1 MGSPA
6 IFKGRVVKFLAR
18 AGILIPQRA
27 QTDRSL
33 VPENGEL
40 GYNTTTNKL
49 EVYENGSWTYVLPIP
64 PSGNFAFAN
73 SQSTP
78 TDVTGFM
85 VSSSLSS
92 RYLVGIYREATSNK
106 YETLDV
112 LVVKKGSTYSASITG
127 VGDDPGVTL
136 SITATGQ
143 IQYTSTTAAGHNAT
157 NSKIYWKEQV
167 TL

>member
-6 IFKGRVVKFLAR
+6 IFKGKVVKFLAK
-18 AGILIPQRA
+18 AGILIPQRP
-27 QTDRSL
+27 QTERSL
-33 VPENGEL
+33 TPENGEL

-49 EVYENGSWTYVLPIP
+49 EVYENGSWTNVLPIP
-64 PSGNFAFAN
+64 PSGNFAFADN
-73 SQSTP
+73 QSAP
-78 TDVTGFM
+78 ANVTGFI

-112 LVVKKGSTYSASITG
+112 LVVKKGSSYSISTTG
-127 VGDDPGVTL
+127 VGDDSGVSL
-136 SITATGQ
+136 SITAAGQ